1 MSLNKL
7 TKSITESSLSRLHGH
22 INHKSC
28 KSWAIIT
35 SYRDELGEA
44 NIKVFREQFVKDL
57 RAENLGFV
65 LLSGHGQ
72 EKSKDGRIE
81 SKNELALFIPN
92 ISLKQSE
99 ELVDRYKQDGFIYS
113 GSEVDNKI
121 VLFFDGKRVK
131 DFIGWHPNKI
141 GEFYSTLRGRPFV
154 FERVGLQNWIAGL
167 SVFGNSK

>member
-7 TKSITESSLSRLHGH
+7 VTESSLSRLYQY

-35 SYRDELGEA
+35 SYRDELGDA

-57 RAENLGFV
+57 RAEKLGFV

-72 EKSKDGRIE
+72 EKSKDGTIE
-81 SKNELALFIPN
+81 AKTELALFIPN
-92 ISLKQSE
+92 ISLEQSNK
-99 ELVDRYKQDGFIYS
+99 LVSRYKQDGFIYS